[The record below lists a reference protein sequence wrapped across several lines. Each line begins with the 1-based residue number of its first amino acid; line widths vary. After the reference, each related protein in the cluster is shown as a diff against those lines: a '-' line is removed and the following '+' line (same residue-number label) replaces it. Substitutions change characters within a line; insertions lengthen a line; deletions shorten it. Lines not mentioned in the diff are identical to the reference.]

1 MSDKKLKGQNTDD
14 ENTKGLS
21 MSLPH
26 NFSHQIYPSDLP
38 VLFMVNM
45 FYQSNLLV
53 LFVVRKNY
61 NTKKVLL
68 ILLTMEISGKFSR

>member
-61 NTKKVLL
+61 DTRKELL
-68 ILLTMEISGKFSR
+68 NLFTMKATSKFNR

>member
-1 MSDKKLKGQNTDD
+1 MSDKMLKGQNTD
-14 ENTKGLS
+14 EEKTKGPP

-45 FYQSNLLV
+45 FYLSNLLV
-53 LFVVRKNY
+53 LFVVREDY
-61 NTKKVLL
+61 NTRKELL
-68 ILLTMEISGKFSR
+68 NLFTIKA